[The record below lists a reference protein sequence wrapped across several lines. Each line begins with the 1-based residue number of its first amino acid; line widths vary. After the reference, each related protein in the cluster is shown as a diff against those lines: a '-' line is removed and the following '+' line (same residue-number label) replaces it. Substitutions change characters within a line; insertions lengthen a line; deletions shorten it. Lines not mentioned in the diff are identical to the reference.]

1 MKKVV
6 AVLLMTAGTVCAVG
20 SMGAL
25 FDSTWSIT
33 AKMAAFKKECHG
45 LPEPGQC
52 RTLRAIIASDLDD
65 LIKFCNALPGSS
77 DARDTLKRATH
88 DFDLIHTPK
97 SDYDFQL
104 KIAGGPQWS
113 SGDLVEPKIP

>member
-1 MKKVV
+1 MKKIV
-6 AVLLMTAGTVCAVG
+6 AVLLMTAGTVCAIG
-20 SMGAL
+20 AMGAL

-33 AKMAAFKKECHG
+33 VQMAAFKKECHG
-45 LPEPGQC
+45 LPEPGRC
-52 RTLRAIIASDLDD
+52 RTLKAIIASDLDG
-65 LIKFCNALPGSS
+65 LIKFCDSLQGSS

-97 SDYDFQL
+97 SHYDLQL

-113 SGDLVEPKIP
+113 SNDLVEP